1 MPAAAA
7 TRIFGTPSMTWAI
20 ATERARVRT
29 KPARDACL
37 RPAAPLPM
45 SPPRPSVHVP
55 LPRMGWSRG
64 LAGPLARY
72 AEQVQNWVMTVEVQ
86 WSELARDA
94 KGVARKVDDSG
105 EVRVRRRDG
114 VTLVLRREDLSEELG
129 SGLVVA
135 ARALR
140 KALTQLAPNQAA
152 TVLVDEFPWVEVL
165 PAGDQA
171 EFVAEFVRAAQA
183 AAELGRP
190 ELLARVINEWK
201 NTALVYTSPDMLA
214 AATTPVDSDFGPVP
228 SPEAV

>member
-1 MPAAAA
+1 
-7 TRIFGTPSMTWAI
+7 
-20 ATERARVRT
+20 
-29 KPARDACL
+29 
-37 RPAAPLPM
+37 
-45 SPPRPSVHVP
+45 
-55 LPRMGWSRG
+55 
-64 LAGPLARY
+64 
-72 AEQVQNWVMTVEVQ
+72 MTVEVQ

-171 EFVAEFVRAAQA
+171 EFVAEFVRATQA

-214 AATTPVDSDFGPVP
+214 AATTPADSDFGPVP